1 MMRKR
6 IKTACLLALLLT
18 AGTQA
23 STWDDIRAIEAAK
36 GNPSTSA
43 PAETVKSAVKP
54 ARWSTLSNG
63 QRVNLAGW
71 RVVVFMQSTCAY
83 CHRFDPMLK
92 AFSEESG
99 LSVTAFSL
107 DAKGDD
113 AFPDALQATPEVMV
127 QFFTP
132 GMPVATPTTF
142 LVNVH
147 TLATYPLLQG
157 AVDKSGLTARLDEVF
172 QIALNKGVQ

>member
-1 MMRKR
+1 MRYAG
-6 IKTACLLALLLT
+6 IKIAGLTALLLT
-18 AGTQA
+18 AAAQA
-23 STWDDIRAIEAAK
+23 STWDDIAAIEASK
-36 GNPSTSA
+36 GSTAVAEPA
-43 PAETVKSAVKP
+43 PAVRPATQP
-54 ARWSTLSNG
+54 ARWFTLGNG
-63 QRVNLAGW
+63 QRVNLNDW
-71 RVVVFMQSTCAY
+71 KIVVFMQSTCEY

-92 AFSEESG
+92 AVSEESG
-99 LSVTAFSL
+99 LASVACSL

-147 TLATYPLLQG
+147 TLTTYPLLQG
-157 AVDKSGLTARLDEVF
+157 AAEKAALITRLDDVF
-172 QIALNKGVQ
+172 QIALSGGSK

>member
-1 MMRKR
+1 MMCKR
-6 IKTACLLALLLT
+6 IKIACIAVLLLS
-18 AGTQA
+18 AFAQA

-36 GNPSTSA
+36 GNPSTSEA
-43 PAETVKSAVKP
+43 VVPVKPDVKP
-54 ARWSTLSNG
+54 ARWSQLTNG
-63 QRVNLAGW
+63 QRVNLNDW
-71 RVVVFMQSTCAY
+71 KVVVFMQSTCAY

-127 QFFTP
+127 QFFMP

-157 AVDKSGLTARLDEVF
+157 AVDKPALASRLDEVF
-172 QIALNKGVQ
+172 QVAMNGRGQ

>member
-1 MMRKR
+1 MMSKR
-6 IKTACLLALLLT
+6 IKIACIAALLLNVT
-18 AGTQA
+18 AQA

-36 GNPSTSA
+36 GNPSTSV
-43 PAETVKSAVKP
+43 PVEPVKP
-54 ARWSTLSNG
+54 ARWSTLTSG
-63 QRVNLAGW
+63 QRVNLNDW
-71 RVVVFMQSTCAY
+71 RVVVFMQSTCGY

-99 LSVTAFSL
+99 LPVTAFSL

-157 AVDKSGLTARLDEVF
+157 AVDKPALTARLDEVF
-172 QIALNKGVQ
+172 QIAMNGSAR

>member
-1 MMRKR
+1 MRYAG
-6 IKTACLLALLLT
+6 IKIAGLTALLLT
-18 AGTQA
+18 ADAQA
-23 STWDDIRAIEAAK
+23 STWDDIAAIEANK
-36 GNPSTSA
+36 GNTGVTEATPA
-43 PAETVKSAVKP
+43 PRPEVKP
-54 ARWSTLSNG
+54 ARRFSLSNG
-63 QRVNLAGW
+63 QRVNLNDW
-71 RVVVFMQSTCAY
+71 KIVVFMQSACEY

-99 LSVTAFSL
+99 LSSVAFSL

-147 TLATYPLLQG
+147 TLTTYPLLQG
-157 AVDKSGLTARLDEVF
+157 AAEKAALITRLDDVF
-172 QIALNKGVQ
+172 QIALSGGSK